1 MMPVGFGRRAS
12 ARWAPGGVVG
22 SLAVGT
28 STAQASTNPT
38 ASQREQYERDG
49 YLILDSV
56 GIEPATLD
64 AIVDDLEELYG
75 DIREEGGVTYAK
87 RRIRDAWR
95 ISPNVKALALAPD
108 ALQMLE
114 AFYERKPIPFQTLNF
129 RVGSQQAPH
138 SDTLHFNTMPS
149 GYMCGIWVALE
160 DIDMDNGPVVFYPGS
175 HKLPEVTMQDVGVRP
190 EKSEYHHYERY
201 IAELMEEKGFAPE
214 YATIRKGQA
223 LLWAANIV
231 HGGSK
236 VKDPKRTRHSQV
248 THYFF
253 EGCRYYVPL
262 FSGDEQI
269 VWHDAEPIV

>member
-1 MMPVGFGRRAS
+1 MTMPVDDASGFRRRAS

-28 STAQASTNPT
+28 STAQASANRT

-56 GIEPATLD
+56 GRQPATLD

-75 DIREEGGVTYAK
+75 DIREEGGVMYAK

-149 GYMCGIWVALE
+149 GYMGGCGSPSRTSTWTTGRSSSMRA
-160 DIDMDNGPVVFYPGS
+160 
-175 HKLPEVTMQDVGVRP
+175 
-190 EKSEYHHYERY
+190 
-201 IAELMEEKGFAPE
+201 
-214 YATIRKGQA
+214 ATSCPR
-223 LLWAANIV
+223 
-231 HGGSK
+231 
-236 VKDPKRTRHSQV
+236 
-248 THYFF
+248 
-253 EGCRYYVPL
+253 
-262 FSGDEQI
+262 
-269 VWHDAEPIV
+269 